1 MVKRENLFMVKWL
14 QLMKGTPLKSST
26 TVLLPPAPSLLTAL
40 RVGFDAIA
48 NHLVVVLFPVA
59 LDLLLWMGPRLRLT
73 QLIRTFANQ
82 LLAVYNV
89 PDEQTA
95 ELLKT
100 GQEMWLVMADRFNLF
115 SALRTYPIGVSSLF
129 ASFLPESSPLG
140 KPVSFEIFWLGG
152 VFLSWALLSVIGLAL
167 GSLYFSAVSQ
177 IALQGK
183 IAWRD
188 VFQDWPRSTLHVFYL
203 TLFWAVLAFILSL
216 PVSIFTSLALTGV
229 PLAQCMFV
237 VFLSI
242 VFWLIIPL
250 FFSPHGIFVLR
261 QTMRDSLRTSV
272 NISRRSMPI
281 TLQFILVIVVISVG
295 MNILWMTPEA
305 SSWWMV
311 IGVLGHAFVMT
322 ALLAAS
328 FVYFRDAER
337 WTSRL
342 YLAGG
347 MSGKS

>member
-26 TVLLPPAPSLLTAL
+26 TVLTPPAPSLLTAL

-48 NHLVVVLFPVA
+48 NHLVVILFPVA

-73 QLIRTFANQ
+73 GLIRTFVEQ
-82 LLAVYNV
+82 LMAVYNV
-89 PDEQTA
+89 QDEQME
-95 ELLKT
+95 ELMRT
-100 GQEMWLVMADRFNLF
+100 GQELWLLMANQFNLL
-115 SALRTYPIGVSSLF
+115 SSLRTYPVGVPSLF
-129 ASFLPESSPLG
+129 ASLLPESNPLG
-140 KPVSFEIFWLGG
+140 RAVSFEVYGLGG
-152 VFLSWALLSVIGLAL
+152 AFLSWLLLTLIGLAL
-167 GSLYFSAVSQ
+167 GSLYFGAVSQ
-177 IALQGK
+177 VALQGK
-183 IAWRD
+183 IAWRE
-188 VFQDWPRSTLHVFYL
+188 VFRDWPRSTVQVFYL

-216 PVSIFTSLALTGV
+216 PVSFLTSLAFMGV
-229 PLAQCMFV
+229 PLVQCMLV
-237 VFLSI
+237 VFLSM

-261 QTMRDSLRTSV
+261 QSMRDSLRTSV
-272 NISRRSMPI
+272 NISRRSMPV
-281 TLQFILVIVVISVG
+281 TLPFILVIVVISVG
-295 MNILWMTPEA
+295 MNFLWMTPEA

-347 MSGKS
+347 LSGKS